1 MSLSALCSAFH
12 MSKNRNHSSFPRSTQ
27 NGSDVLQK
35 MLRFQFCSAKG
46 ALWLCRQS
54 HIKPHSPLLSLWTGA
69 LTSSQLKE
77 PCRRLS
83 INERY
88 YELGRNIWLV

>member
-35 MLRFQFCSAKG
+35 MQRFQFCSAKG
-46 ALWLCRQS
+46 ALWLFRKAR
-54 HIKPHSPLLSLWTGA
+54 IKPHVTGSSLCTGV
-69 LTSSQLKE
+69 LKSSQLKE
-77 PCRRLS
+77 PCRRLP
-83 INERY
+83 IKERY
-88 YELGRNIWLV
+88 YEMGRNIWRV